1 MIYKAS
7 IFDNGDFVYEP
18 NINKISSSIAYIIMI
33 NGYAKINNKT
43 DDWSQGHKTV
53 YYTDVYYIDT
63 EFNFEEDD
71 YKIVEVL
78 NKIKELERDKKI
90 STLLK

>member
-1 MIYKAS
+1 ML
-7 IFDNGDFVYEP
+7 
-18 NINKISSSIAYIIMI
+18 
-33 NGYAKINNKT
+33 NGYAIINNNKT

-53 YYTDVYYIDT
+53 YYIDT

-71 YKIVEVL
+71 LKIVEIL

>member
-7 IFDNGDFVYEP
+7 IFDNGDFIYEP
-18 NINKISSSIAYIIMI
+18 STAKITSSIEYIIML
-33 NGYAKINNKT
+33 NGYAIINNKT

-53 YYTDVYYIDT
+53 YYTNVYYIDT

-71 YKIVEVL
+71 FKIVEVL
-78 NKIKELERDKKI
+78 NRIKELERDKKI